1 MHSSRF
7 LPPRFFMV
15 LGFAAFA
22 GLAHAQTTEAPAP
35 ETAADATTDSEAGVT
50 GQTVVARVNGQ
61 EITIGDIV
69 ALRSELPSQYQ
80 SIPDRQ
86 LYDGLINQM
95 INQILLSQA
104 ATNTG
109 MEDRPSVK
117 RGLELQRMSYLAEL
131 FARERIDAAITSE
144 AVETEYV
151 RRFAEEEPKLEF
163 NAAHIL
169 VPEEEVAKE
178 IAELA
183 RGDADFAELAK
194 ERSTGPSGPNGGNL
208 GWFGDGQ
215 MVPAFEAGVKA
226 LEVGGVSDPIQTQF
240 GWHVIKLIETREK
253 APPPLSEIYQ
263 ELAGDMARQITDGMV
278 EELREA
284 GTVEFVEGQPGLGS
298 LRNDKL
304 IEE

>member
-1 MHSSRF
+1 MHSPRF
-7 LPPRFFMV
+7 LPPRLLMV

-22 GLAHAQTTEAPAP
+22 ATAQAQSTEAPV
-35 ETAADATTDSEAGVT
+35 ADPDAGVT
-50 GQTVVARVNGQ
+50 GQTVVAIVNGE

-69 ALRSELPSQYQ
+69 ALRSELPPQYQ

-95 INQILLSQA
+95 VNQILLSQA
-104 ATNTG
+104 ASRAG
-109 MEDRPSVK
+109 LEERPAVK

-131 FARERIDAAITSE
+131 YARERIDAAINKD
-144 AVETEYV
+144 AVETEYA
-151 RRFAEEEPKLEF
+151 RRYAAEEPKLEY

-169 VPEEEVAKE
+169 VPEEDDAKE
-178 IAELA
+178 IADLA
-183 RGDADFAELAK
+183 KGDADFAELAK

-215 MVPAFEAGVKA
+215 MVPEFEAGVKS
-226 LEVGGVSDPIQTQF
+226 LEAGGVSDPIKTQF

-253 APPPLSEIYQ
+253 APPALSEVYQ
-263 ELAGDMARQITDGMV
+263 ELAGDMARQITDAIV
-278 EELREA
+278 QALREE
-284 GTVEFVEGQPGLGS
+284 GSVEFIEGKPGLGS
-298 LRNDKL
+298 LRDDTL

>member
-1 MHSSRF
+1 MHSPRF
-7 LPPRFFMV
+7 LPPRFLMA
-15 LGFAAFA
+15 LGFAAVA
-22 GLAHAQTTEAPAP
+22 ATAQAQTTETTATEAAAPA
-35 ETAADATTDSEAGVT
+35 EAEVT
-50 GQTVVARVNGQ
+50 GQTVVATVNGA

-69 ALRSELPSQYQ
+69 ALRTELPPQYQ

-86 LYDGLINQM
+86 LYEGLINQM
-95 INQILLSQA
+95 VNQILLSQA
-104 ATNTG
+104 AVRAG
-109 MEDRPSVK
+109 LEDRPSVK

-131 FARERIDAAITSE
+131 YARERIDAAITKD
-144 AVETEYV
+144 AVETEYA
-151 RRFAEEEPKLEF
+151 RRYAEEEPKLEY
-163 NAAHIL
+163 NASHIL
-169 VPEEEVAKE
+169 VPEEETAKE

-226 LEVGGVSDPIQTQF
+226 LEVGGVSDPVQTQF
-240 GWHVIKLIETREK
+240 GWHVIKLLETREK
-253 APPPLSEIYQ
+253 APPALTEVYQ
-263 ELAGDMARQITDGMV
+263 ELAGDMARQITDAMV
-278 EELREA
+278 QALRED
-284 GTVEFVEGQPGLGS
+284 GSVEFIEGQPGLGS

>member
-1 MHSSRF
+1 MHAPRF
-7 LPPRFFMV
+7 LAT

-22 GLAHAQTTEAPAP
+22 ATAQAQTTET
-35 ETAADATTDSEAGVT
+35 TATDPEAGVT
-50 GQTVVARVNGQ
+50 GQTVVATVNG
-61 EITIGDIV
+61 ENITIGDIV
-69 ALRSELPSQYQ
+69 ALRTELPPQYQ

-104 ATNTG
+104 AIRAG
-109 MEDRPSVK
+109 MEEQPAVK
-117 RGLELQRMSYLAEL
+117 RGLEMQRMSYLAEL
-131 FARERIDAAITSE
+131 YARERIDAALTRD
-144 AVETEYV
+144 AVETEYA
-151 RRFAEEEPKLEF
+151 RRYAEEEPKLEY
-163 NAAHIL
+163 NASHIL
-169 VPEEEVAKE
+169 VPEEDVAKE

-183 RGDADFAELAK
+183 RGDVDFAELAK

-226 LEVGGVSDPIQTQF
+226 LEAGGVSDPIQTQF
-240 GWHVIKLIETREK
+240 GWHVIKLNETREK

-263 ELAGDMARQITDGMV
+263 ELAGDMARQITDAMV
-278 EELREA
+278 KALRED

-304 IEE
+304 IGE